1 MDTHIV
7 RASIHPA
14 IGIARLGN
22 SATDYFIGPE
32 VAEPLPHPPGFYR
45 DGSGALKRE
54 AARFRLYGYNANGE
68 VVRELTADDAEITWS
83 VHLANRKAAW
93 YQWQIAMDIPE
104 AATYD
109 VPLRNASVFERETLV
124 IDAGL
129 QSIQARQSTPISCGG
144 HFTGVPVKIGE
155 LRTDAGGRLLVLG
168 GHGISDSPTNSAIF
182 DDNLPHSFIN
192 ADGWYDDT
200 ADGPV
205 TATVLLE
212 GQPIPVESAWV
223 VTAPPNY
230 APQVKGVRTMYDL
243 LVDLFVQA
251 GWLQAPDRISFAND
265 VYPILQRLTGLQ
277 WVNRAFATMFGFGGR
292 FDFTDPA
299 LVARLSELPPP
310 GAFDRHQE
318 FRRQILNSFRQP
330 DPSDGNPTPWPWIYG
345 DAMDEVGASGV
356 RQFSSISQTQFD
368 ILERWVKGQFVDDWS
383 QRKDP
388 PRTLDQVTLA
398 EQPGMLDR
406 AALEFC
412 LADAFH
418 PGCEMTWPMRHLT
431 MFDRPFRLRH
441 RRPDVPERND
451 GKTLNQ
457 KQCLSR
463 TGPLY
468 AQGPGDLTRWMGLPW
483 QADTAYCRAGYDVT
497 YDPFA
502 PTFWPARVPNQVL
515 SEQSYAIVID
525 PSQPREKRVE
535 AFVNRTDWNQPLNG
549 PTAVEMQQMVRI
561 FGSMGL
567 VEVREGI
574 PEDPAFPAE
583 MMVASYGPDVS
594 PAASRPLPATPG
606 ELQVPNGSNFASDE
620 EASSA
625 PRPVQL
631 RRPQT

>member
-1 MDTHIV
+1 
-7 RASIHPA
+7 
-14 IGIARLGN
+14 
-22 SATDYFIGPE
+22 
-32 VAEPLPHPPGFYR
+32 
-45 DGSGALKRE
+45 
-54 AARFRLYGYNANGE
+54 
-68 VVRELTADDAEITWS
+68 
-83 VHLANRKAAW
+83 
-93 YQWQIAMDIPE
+93 
-104 AATYD
+104 
-109 VPLRNASVFERETLV
+109 
-124 IDAGL
+124 
-129 QSIQARQSTPISCGG
+129 
-144 HFTGVPVKIGE
+144 
-155 LRTDAGGRLLVLG
+155 
-168 GHGISDSPTNSAIF
+168 
-182 DDNLPHSFIN
+182 
-192 ADGWYDDT
+192 
-200 ADGPV
+200 
-205 TATVLLE
+205 
-212 GQPIPVESAWV
+212 
-223 VTAPPNY
+223 
-230 APQVKGVRTMYDL
+230 
-243 LVDLFVQA
+243 
-251 GWLQAPDRISFAND
+251 
-265 VYPILQRLTGLQ
+265 
-277 WVNRAFATMFGFGGR
+277 
-292 FDFTDPA
+292 
-299 LVARLSELPPP
+299 
-310 GAFDRHQE
+310 
-318 FRRQILNSFRQP
+318 
-330 DPSDGNPTPWPWIYG
+330 
-345 DAMDEVGASGV
+345 
-356 RQFSSISQTQFD
+356 
-368 ILERWVKGQFVDDWS
+368 
-383 QRKDP
+383 
-388 PRTLDQVTLA
+388 
-398 EQPGMLDR
+398 MLDR